1 LGVLGCEWCQL
12 DLNGE
17 TRLKK
22 PYCNYQHSCF
32 GGILGAK
39 TPYADEITDIIVPHD
54 DYIPIGSAPVGP
66 VAGGIM
72 VCFII
77 LALSVYCYRYHATRH
92 GPHYITSI
100 TENVLHHSH
109 FDNDFDENEPQGEI
123 TPAIAPSN
131 AVVLASFENAAQMSP
146 YRINPAYRSVL
157 NFIFRKCLSLSA
169 H

>member
-12 DLNGE
+12 DSNGE

-22 PYCNYQHSCF
+22 PYCSYQSRCF

-39 TPYADEITDIIVPHD
+39 TPYADEITAQDRD
-54 DYIPIGSAPVGP
+54 DYVPAGGAPVGP

-77 LALSVYCYRYHATRH
+77 LALSFSFYRYHAIRH

-100 TENVLHHSH
+100 TDNVLHHSH
-109 FDNDFDENEPQGEI
+109 FDNDYDENEPQEEV
-123 TPAIAPSN
+123 TPAIVPSN

-146 YRINPAYRSVL
+146 YRINPTYRSL
-157 NFIFRKCLSLSA
+157 INY
-169 H
+169 